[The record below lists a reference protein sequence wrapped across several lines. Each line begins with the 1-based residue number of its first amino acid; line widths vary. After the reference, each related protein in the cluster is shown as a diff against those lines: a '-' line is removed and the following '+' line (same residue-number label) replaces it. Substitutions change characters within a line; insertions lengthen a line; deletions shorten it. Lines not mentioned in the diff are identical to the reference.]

1 MLTVHPINNIKYYVE
16 DDYYLN
22 DAAPSGKWIGK
33 GSLCLGLSGKAV
45 GEEYHH
51 IMKGLSPNGKEPLCA
66 QLGDNHRSGWDLT
79 FSAPKSVS
87 IVWALSDEV
96 LRKKISYAQL
106 TAVKQAISLLEDNA
120 AFTRRGEG
128 GTIREQV
135 SAFVVASFEHET
147 SRALDCALHTH
158 ALVANVAP
166 RKDGTFGT
174 IISNSLYFWQ
184 KAAGATYRAELA
196 YQMSRLGFMVEPD
209 KESFCLPCIP
219 DSISQHFSKRTEVI
233 KERLKETSASSSAS
247 KVGNSIKVTSR
258 QTKQKIDRSQLIEK
272 WQNELNS
279 FGLTNAY
286 LEENRSSSM
295 QAHPLPEIDNMFAL
309 LTEKV
314 AVFRKQDVFQ
324 LIAMQLQWLS
334 LSANHIKGMA
344 HTLFADN
351 EIVKLGVDEKNNAI
365 FTTRQMIR
373 IEKELLEYST
383 SLSKKEAYRL
393 TQEGVN
399 RAINIREQYC
409 GYSLSGEQKSAL
421 YNVCCEG
428 DFSILLGSAGAGKS
442 SAMSVLYSVYTENG
456 YSVIG
461 AAIAKKA
468 ADNLTEESNIP
479 SFTVAKLITD
489 SQNGR
494 NHFSTADVLV
504 IDEAGQLGTK
514 QLHDLLRLANENSV
528 KIIMVGDEKQLQ
540 AIEHPG
546 CLRLLS
552 RKLGC
557 SRIEK
562 IQRQRSEWARTAVML
577 LREGKAAQAMK
588 IFKQKGLL
596 HFEDSSDDTKN
607 LMVETWNKYRSD
619 NPKKASILLAQRWI
633 DVNELSERMRTVLQ
647 SEGSV
652 SKEEVELDCIVSKH
666 HCKYKFAEGDRV
678 KFCKN
683 DYRLGVSNGTMG
695 TIKKLLISNSDVKF
709 LILTDDG
716 RLVDISKSSY
726 QSENGRLP
734 LALGYALTVYASQG
748 TTIDGNV
755 YVYWT
760 SGMDRANSYV
770 AGSRHKDSCHWF
782 FNNNEIHHIMN
793 DNILQ
798 SYKDEISKKE
808 NMISILM
815 SQDRKKAMALE
826 YLMKHQL
833 QQGRS
838 CTSHNI
844 LLNDKRLQVMQ

>member
-22 DAAPSGKWIGK
+22 DDAPRGEWTGK
-33 GSLCLGLSGKAV
+33 GSICLGLSNKTIGD
-45 GEEYHH
+45 EYHH

-66 QLGDNHRSGWDLT
+66 QLGDNHRAGWDLT

-96 LRKKISYAQL
+96 LRKKISDAQL

-120 AFTRRGEG
+120 AYTRRGEG

-135 SAFVVASFEHET
+135 PGFVVAPFEHET

-158 ALVANVAP
+158 ALVANIAP

-174 IISNSLYFWQ
+174 IISKDLYFWQ

-196 YQMSRLGFMVEPD
+196 YQMKNLGLTVEPD
-209 KESFCLPCIP
+209 NESFRLSCIP
-219 DSISQHFSKRTEVI
+219 EEINQHFSKRTEAI
-233 KERLKETSASSSAS
+233 KERLNETSVSSSAS

-258 QTKQKIDRSQLIEK
+258 QAKQKVDRSKLIEK
-272 WQNELNS
+272 WQGELNS

-286 LEENRSSSM
+286 LEENRSSSKKIN
-295 QAHPLPEIDNMFAL
+295 PLPEVDDMFAL

-314 AVFRKQDVFQ
+314 AVFRRQDVFQ
-324 LIAMQLQWLS
+324 LIATQLQWLS
-334 LSANHIKGMA
+334 LSANNIKGLA

-365 FTTRQMIR
+365 FSTRQMIR
-373 IEKELLEYST
+373 IETELLEYAT

-393 TQEGVN
+393 TQEGIN
-399 RAINIREQYC
+399 RAINFREKYC
-409 GYSLSGEQKSAL
+409 GYSLSSEQKSAL
-421 YNVCCEG
+421 INVCCEG
-428 DFSILLGSAGAGKS
+428 DFSILQGSAGSGKS
-442 SAMSVLYSVYTENG
+442 SAMSVLNSAYTDNG

-468 ADNLTEESNIP
+468 ADNLAEESGIP

-489 SQNGR
+489 SQNRR
-494 NHFSTADVLV
+494 NHFSNADVLV

-514 QLHDLLRLANENSV
+514 QLHELLRLANEHSV
-528 KIIMVGDEKQLQ
+528 KVILVGEDKQLN

-546 CLRLLS
+546 CLFWLS
-552 RKLGC
+552 QKLGC

-562 IQRQRSEWARTAVML
+562 IQRQRDPDSRTAVAQ
-577 LREGKAAQAMK
+577 LRDGKATQAMK
-588 IFKQKGLL
+588 TFKQKGLL

-619 NPKKASILLAQRWI
+619 NPNKASILLAQRWK
-633 DVNELSERMRTVLQ
+633 DVNQLSERMRTVLQ
-647 SEGSV
+647 AEGTV
-652 SKEEVELDCIVSKH
+652 SKEEVELDCIVSQH

-695 TIKKLLISNSDVKF
+695 TIKKLMISGADVKF

-716 RLVDISKSSY
+716 RLVAISKNSY

-770 AGSRHKDSCHWF
+770 AGSRHKDDCHWF
-782 FNNNEIHHIMN
+782 FN
-793 DNILQ
+793 
-798 SYKDEISKKE
+798 KKEISLLE
-808 NMISILM
+808 SSNPNQNVNDGLINTVDVISKIM
-815 SQDRKKAMALE
+815 STCRSKAMALE
-826 YLMKHQL
+826 YLKESTL
-833 QQGRS
+833 QQGRV
-838 CTSHNI
+838 
-844 LLNDKRLQVMQ
+844 LNSTVTIDPV